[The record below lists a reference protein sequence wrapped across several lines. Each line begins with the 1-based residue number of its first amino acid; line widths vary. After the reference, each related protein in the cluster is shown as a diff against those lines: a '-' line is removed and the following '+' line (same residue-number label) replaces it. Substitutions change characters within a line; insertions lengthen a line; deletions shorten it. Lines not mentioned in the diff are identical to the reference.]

1 MDILGFT
8 APESSGGEF
17 QFASDNA
24 AVFSE
29 IYTAYTNGRI
39 SSEKTQ
45 KLSENEQI
53 FGDMLINSGKEL
65 GVFSSGNT
73 LWSAEPDGI
82 SVYALGFRGACGSC
96 APAGGRGIR

>member
-8 APESSGGEF
+8 APGSSGGEF

-45 KLSENEQI
+45 KLSKNEQI

-73 LWSAEPDGI
+73 LWSAEPDLSLI
-82 SVYALGFRGACGSC
+82 H
-96 APAGGRGIR
+96 I